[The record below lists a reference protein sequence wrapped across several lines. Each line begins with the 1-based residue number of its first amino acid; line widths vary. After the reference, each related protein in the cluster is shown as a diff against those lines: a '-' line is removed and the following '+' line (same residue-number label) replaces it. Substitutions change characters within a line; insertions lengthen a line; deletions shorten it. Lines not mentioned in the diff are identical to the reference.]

1 MKAVAKYLF
10 QNMNGKMRTKNL
22 RIIFRLKIL
31 IFCITHVWTAG
42 CPIEDDPT
50 NLARCVNVDLTGIV
64 ASIRSTDL
72 TNVCAIADRYM
83 ECFKTYTRGC
93 VGQHVYDRIQ
103 TIKTD
108 RILF

>member
-1 MKAVAKYLF
+1 
-10 QNMNGKMRTKNL
+10 MNYSRLKTIFFHLNV
-22 RIIFRLKIL
+22 IIFCFKY
-31 IFCITHVWTAG
+31 VWAAN

-64 ASIRSTDL
+64 VSIRNSNDL

-93 VGQHVYDRIQ
+93 VGQHVS
-103 TIKTD
+103 KN
-108 RILF
+108 